1 MNVTPNAPGLKL
13 TLDSTGAQLS
23 AHISR
28 QGTPDLEQ
36 LALGRTPDE
45 VLGLLPLLFPVCPMA
60 HQAAFLAAVE
70 NALKV
75 ELPPGQVAARK
86 AAVLGESISTAVW
99 RGALH
104 WPTLLGK
111 APMIAPVRRARDASD
126 RLTKA
131 LYEMPWAQ
139 FGGAELRFDFPEIKR
154 AFYDLKTA
162 VGGTE
167 ALARSEL
174 CPSFSFAA
182 ADPLGQDLFD
192 VDLEP
197 FLACREETPRSMA
210 FPEITEAGLADWF
223 RASADYTE
231 ALVWSF
237 HKRLPELAEHKALGV
252 MLGGSGAGLG
262 IAVTARGRLRH
273 CVVLEDGHIARWSV
287 TAPTDWNFAPDGP
300 VARAAQRLEMDDDLA
315 DQAKWLVAAFDP
327 CLPCAVELRHA

>member
-13 TLDSTGAQLS
+13 TLDSTGPELT

-28 QGTPDLEQ
+28 RGTPDLEQ

-70 NALKV
+70 NALHI
-75 ELPPGQVAARK
+75 ELPSGQVAARK

-104 WPTLLGK
+104 WPALLGK
-111 APMIAPVRRARDASD
+111 APMIAPVRQARDASE
-126 RLTKA
+126 RLTRA
-131 LYEMPWAQ
+131 LFEMPWAR
-139 FGGAELRFDFPEIKR
+139 FGGADLKFDFPEIKS
-154 AFYDLKTA
+154 AFYDLKAA
-162 VGGTE
+162 VDGTE
-167 ALARSEL
+167 PLARSGL
-174 CPSFSFAA
+174 CPRFSFAA
-182 ADPLGQDLFD
+182 ADPLGRDLFD
-192 VDLEP
+192 VSIEP

-210 FPEITEAGLADWF
+210 YPEATEPGLAEWF
-223 RASADYTE
+223 KACADYTE

-237 HKRLPELAEHKALGV
+237 HKGLPDLAEHKALG
-252 MLGGSGAGLG
+252 MMPGGSGAGLG

-300 VARAAQRLEMDDDLA
+300 VARAAQALDKDGDLA
-315 DQAKWLVAAFDP
+315 EQAKWLVAAFDP
-327 CLPCAVELRHA
+327 CLPCSVEVHHA